1 MIAEIKRI
9 DHRVGILL
17 ATLCGII
24 VGIVAYSLV
33 HPMQL
38 IGYDFQAFWCGG
50 KALLQHANPYAN
62 EPLHTCES
70 TTSPAF
76 FARYPQVTIPVPLP
90 GYAIALFTPF
100 ALLPFVFARAIWW
113 MLLVVS
119 AFSIGRAI
127 SKISGMPP
135 ITATAASAL
144 AVLGPSIL
152 QGALSPI
159 PIALTVFAALAL
171 QREQWNR
178 AAVLLGF
185 AMIEPHMVLPACAA
199 VFLLVPQMRAR
210 LVAAG
215 ACAAAVTLIVVGP
228 EVALSY
234 FTTILPVHAAA
245 EINNLGQDSLT
256 ALLYHLGVP
265 GSLALR
271 LGLLQYGLLAIAGFF
286 AAWRLYK
293 KTADRSWLILLP
305 AAFAVIGGEFI
316 HLDEVAM
323 VVPLACVIAMRRPS
337 ALAIVVLAL
346 LAIPAESVVNWIPLS
361 IPAALVC
368 CWFMDRW
375 AGKQR
380 LVSSGFLPLV
390 ATLAIIGGAFAMH
403 TVVVANAERSLS
415 QAVRI
420 ANPGPMASA
429 SLSWST
435 YNKLSKLP
443 ATWWPEKLLTEVP
456 LVILLGL
463 CAWEAL
469 RKDVAPTPT
478 ESIALRWSR
487 AER

>member
-1 MIAEIKRI
+1 MIAEMKQI
-9 DHRVGILL
+9 DHRVGVLL
-17 ATLCGII
+17 AILCGIT
-24 VGIVAYSLV
+24 VGIVAYALV
-33 HPMQL
+33 HPMRL

-90 GYAIALFTPF
+90 AYAIALFTPF
-100 ALLPFVFARAIWW
+100 ALLPFVLSRAIWW
-113 MLLVVS
+113 ILLIVS
-119 AFSIGRAI
+119 AFAIGRAI

-135 ITATAASAL
+135 IAATAASAL

-171 QREQWNR
+171 QRKQWNR

-199 VFLLVPQMRAR
+199 VFLFVPQMRVR
-210 LVAAG
+210 LLAAG
-215 ACAAAVTLIVVGP
+215 ACAAAVMLAAVGP
-228 EVALSY
+228 QVALSY

-245 EINNLGQDSLT
+245 EVNNLGQDSLT
-256 ALLYHLGVP
+256 ALLYHLGVRP
-265 GSLALR
+265 ELALR
-271 LGLLQYGLLAIAGFF
+271 LGSLQYGLLAIAGFF
-286 AAWRLYK
+286 AARRLYK
-293 KTADRSWLILLP
+293 KTADLSWLILLP

-323 VVPLACVIAMRRPS
+323 VVPLACLIVMRRPS
-337 ALAIVVLAL
+337 TLAIVVLVL

-361 IPAALVC
+361 IPAAIVC

-375 AGKQR
+375 AGSQR
-380 LVSSGFLPLV
+380 LISTGLLPVV
-390 ATLAIIGGAFAMH
+390 ATLAIIVGASAMH
-403 TVVVANAERSLS
+403 SVVVANAERSLS

-435 YNKLSKLP
+435 YNGLSKLP
-443 ATWWPEKLLTEVP
+443 ATWWPEKLLTILP

-463 CAWEAL
+463 CAKETLADDGAATPSEAL
-469 RKDVAPTPT
+469 
-478 ESIALRWSR
+478 ALRWSS